1 MVVFFLLFIDFST
14 RIIPNLIATGVKA
27 ADLPI
32 ELFEEVLGDTNHK
45 ARPIPHST
53 MTRVTTWRA

>member
-32 ELFEEVLGDTNHK
+32 ELFEEVLGDTNQ
-45 ARPIPHST
+45 
-53 MTRVTTWRA
+53 RAIS